1 LQKQN
6 WSSISSSDA
15 VAVLQQHCF
24 CIIDIS
30 NAELQQ
36 HPQQHTN
43 SSRSVAE
50 LHQQLCSSVSVAAAA
65 LHCLQ

>member
-1 LQKQN
+1 
-6 WSSISSSDA
+6 
-15 VAVLQQHCF
+15 LQQHCF

-36 HPQQHTN
+36 HQQQHTS

-50 LHQQLCSSVSVAAAA
+50 LHRQLCSSVAVVAAA
-65 LHCLQ
+65 LQ